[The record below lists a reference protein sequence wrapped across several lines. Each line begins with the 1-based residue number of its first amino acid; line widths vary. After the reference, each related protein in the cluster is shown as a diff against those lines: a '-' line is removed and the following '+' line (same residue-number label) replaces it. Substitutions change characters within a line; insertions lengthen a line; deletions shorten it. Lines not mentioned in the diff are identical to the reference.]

1 MNFEQQRMFAGI
13 LAEEANAPM
22 TLAALRDPETCF
34 EGILTTAF
42 AEIGADRLVAYL
54 QRGDAMWSYQA
65 LRCLPALEAYRSVL
79 LKKAAESPNAAV
91 HALRFIDDLGDHEPA
106 LRASAAE
113 LFNSV
118 DTIDKFEFDNDGVYV
133 AYFAMKW
140 VNNGTTYQ
148 VTREAGPS
156 GLRDSPWPVGGG
168 ALFKGDYDKVGCA
181 DFSRASGSPSR
192 PATRSGSWHRPKRAI
207 ARRRRCASRTSRMRV
222 VAPNSSPLARCAASA
237 SIMAVPGQLNL
248 GRPLVGLERVSPVQG
263 VLFGKTG
270 PT

>member
-1 MNFEQQRMFAGI
+1 MNFEQQRMFAGT

-22 TLAALRDPETCF
+22 TLAALSDPETCF

-54 QRGDAMWSYQA
+54 QRGDAIWSYQA
-65 LRCLPALEAYRSVL
+65 LRCLPALEAYRPVL
-79 LKKAAESPNAAV
+79 LKKVAESPNAAV
-91 HALRFIDDLGDHEPA
+91 HALRFIDDLADHEPA

-148 VTREAGPS
+148 VTARRARRAAEIRHGPWAAV
-156 GLRDSPWPVGGG
+156 P
-168 ALFKGDYDKVGCA
+168 
-181 DFSRASGSPSR
+181 FSRATTTRSVAPTSRASRVLPSH
-192 PATRSGSWHRPKRAI
+192 PATRSGSWPWPKRAI
-207 ARRRRCASRTSRMRV
+207 VRRRRCASRTSRTRV

-237 SIMAVPGQLNL
+237 SIMVVPGQLNL
-248 GRPLVGLERVSPVQG
+248 GQPLVGLERRAED
-263 VLFGKTG
+263 
-270 PT
+270 

>member
-1 MNFEQQRMFAGI
+1 MSGE
-13 LAEEANAPM
+13 
-22 TLAALRDPETCF
+22 LR
-34 EGILTTAF
+34 TAT
-42 AEIGADRLVAYL
+42 DVC
-54 QRGDAMWSYQA
+54 GD
-65 LRCLPALEAYRSVL
+65 YRPVL
-79 LKKAAESPNAAV
+79 LKKVAESPNAAV

-156 GLRDSPWPVGGG
+156 GGRDSPWPVGGG

-181 DFSRASGSPSR
+181 DFSRVSGSPLAPGDEIWVVAMAEAGDSAETPLR
-192 PATRSGSWHRPKRAI
+192 FTYQPNAGRRAKFVATGTVRSVGIDYGGSWPA
-207 ARRRRCASRTSRMRV
+207 
-222 VAPNSSPLARCAASA
+222 
-237 SIMAVPGQLNL
+237 
-248 GRPLVGLERVSPVQG
+248 
-263 VLFGKTG
+263 
-270 PT
+270 